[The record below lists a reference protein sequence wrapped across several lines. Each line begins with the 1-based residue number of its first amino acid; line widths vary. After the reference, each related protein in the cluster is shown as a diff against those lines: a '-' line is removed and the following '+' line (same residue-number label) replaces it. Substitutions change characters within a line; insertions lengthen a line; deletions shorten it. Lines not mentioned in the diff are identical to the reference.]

1 MPYTGTKRP
10 ALQRNKPMDAA
21 PRKPK
26 KKTAPAKRKKI
37 AGPAKKANPMDNM
50 IGKKVSK
57 FRKKQTDTKRAT
69 IKDKAKQGYNSKLDE
84 SLGSRRGAESTKSQ
98 SMSSRRNESKG
109 MSKSAGRGAYS
120 AVTTMDKMKRK
131 KAKGAY

>member
-1 MPYTGTKRP
+1 MPYTGKKRP

-21 PRKPK
+21 PRK
-26 KKTAPAKRKKI
+26 KTVTAKRKKI

-69 IKDKAKQGYNSKLDE
+69 IKDKAKQGYNSKLNE
-84 SLGSRRGAESTKSQ
+84 SLGGRRGAESTKSQ

>member
-1 MPYTGTKRP
+1 MPYTGKKRP

-21 PRKPK
+21 PRK
-26 KKTAPAKRKKI
+26 KTVTAKRKKI
-37 AGPAKKANPMDNM
+37 AGPAAAQGRKASP
-50 IGKKVSK
+50 GK
-57 FRKKQTDTKRAT
+57 
-69 IKDKAKQGYNSKLDE
+69 KQGYNSKLNE
-84 SLGSRRGAESTKSQ
+84 SLGGRRGAESTKSQ

>member
-1 MPYTGTKRP
+1 MPYTGKKRP

-21 PRKPK
+21 PRK
-26 KKTAPAKRKKI
+26 KTVTAKRKKI
-37 AGPAKKANPMDNM
+37 AGPAK
-50 IGKKVSK
+50 
-57 FRKKQTDTKRAT
+57 RA
-69 IKDKAKQGYNSKLDE
+69 GYNSKLDE